1 MLPLLVVAAV
11 VTVGSFVL
19 LIGYERRVAEPVIPL
34 DLFRQRSFAAAF
46 GIAVL
51 GFLAFS
57 GLFFANTLYLQEV
70 RGLSASMA
78 GLLTVP
84 LAIATFVAAPASG
97 WIMARVGARPPL
109 LIAGATMLVAALLLV
124 PLTPTA
130 AVPWLIVPYV
140 VFGIGYGMLN
150 APVNTTAVSD
160 LPDDQ
165 AGVAAS
171 LISTAKQIGSAL
183 GVAVVGSV
191 LAARPSDAVTAAFDA
206 RSWIIWGIVAAA
218 GAAVVVIVLPR
229 GAALAVLA
237 RPKVGVS

>member
-1 MLPLLVVAAV
+1 MLPLIVIAAVTAVAA
-11 VTVGSFVL
+11 FIVL
-19 LIGYERRVAEPVIPL
+19 IRYERRVAQPVIPL
-34 DLFRQRSFAAAF
+34 DLFRQSSFAGAF
-46 GIAVL
+46 SIAVL

-84 LAIATFVAAPASG
+84 LAIATFIAAPASG
-97 WIMARVGARPPL
+97 SIMARVGARPPL
-109 LIAGATMLVAALLLV
+109 LIAGSTMLVAALILI
-124 PLTPTA
+124 PLTPSA
-130 AVPWLIVPYV
+130 PVMWLIAPYV

-150 APVNTTAVSD
+150 APVNTTAVSE

-183 GVAVVGSV
+183 GVAIVGSV
-191 LAARPSDAVTAAFDA
+191 LAARPDDAITAAFDG
-206 RSWIIWGIVAAA
+206 RSWIIWAIVAAA
-218 GAAVVVIVLPR
+218 GGAVVFIALPKRAVQPTPARSAAVT
-229 GAALAVLA
+229 
-237 RPKVGVS
+237 